1 MVDFKQRFAQYN
13 PATGEYAF
21 SNVRN
26 GLIVGLVCAQPPKDT
41 MISY

>member
-1 MVDFKQRFAQYN
+1 MRFAQYN

-26 GLIVGLVCAQPPKDT
+26 GLIVGLVCVVLNQLILT
-41 MISY
+41 FV